1 MIGILAFAAIAS
13 PAAFKATRGVFGHW
27 VASQDGLAT
36 IPGLLLHGLVFVLI
50 MSLIRMIFARSS
62 GFLSEG
68 GMKFVTR
75 DDQDDENNKH
85 FQEDRFVYGMTV

>member
-1 MIGILAFAAIAS
+1 MIGILAFAVVAS
-13 PAAFKATRGVFGHW
+13 PAAFKATRRVFGSW

-36 IPGLLLHGLVFVLI
+36 IPGLLLHGLVFVII
-50 MSLIRMIFARSS
+50 MSLLRMIFVRNSN
-62 GFLSEG
+62 FLSEG

-85 FQEDRFVYGMTV
+85 FQEDRFVYAVTV